1 MRMIRRTILAAM
13 AGAAL
18 TTAAAV
24 PYAAVAEVIPNPV
37 ISRNCPAYSGDNP
50 ATAVAANDEH
60 YFSFAFLKAPDY
72 LAYDLS
78 GVPEEERKQVIAVW
92 YNTSSYDKL
101 GAYANANMEPTD
113 YTVEVNAAPGGDYP
127 QDGWVVVDTVEG
139 ATYGSRQHL
148 VDFEGYNWIR
158 LNVAKADG
166 KEGSQASVNFDIH
179 NVSEGVSDSWI
190 FFGDSITAMSMNNC
204 YGTGFATHVNEI
216 DSRYFPVQENGGIG
230 GITSTDGKE
239 NIDRWLSFSPAKY
252 VSIAYGTNDCWGNP
266 GNTETYYENTKYMID
281 AILAAGKIPV
291 LGKIPGSTNSDV
303 GPNVPLYNAKVEQLW
318 EEYGDKLVQ
327 GPDLE
332 AFFTEHPEYLS
343 EQDGVHPTSE
353 GQDAMRKL
361 WAETM
366 YERVYTAQQPATDP
380 ATEPVTD
387 PVTAPTDSDVLWGDA
402 NEDGKVDLS
411 DAVAILQ
418 HIALEQKYGLSEY
431 GKKAADVVDTG
442 DSGITGMDAL
452 AIMMIDAKLLT
463 EDDIPLTSEELDQIG
478 KQGS

>member
-1 MRMIRRTILAAM
+1 MKNHKKIIVSA
-13 AGAAL
+13 
-18 TTAAAV
+18 AAAV
-24 PYAAVAEVIPNPV
+24 LAAASVTPCTSLAAITPNPV

-78 GVPEEERKQVIAVW
+78 AVPEAERKQVIAVW

-101 GAYANANMEPTD
+101 GAYANANMEPSD
-113 YTVEVNAAPGGDYP
+113 YTIEVNAAPGGTYP
-127 QDGWVVVDTVEG
+127 EDGWVVVDTVEG
-139 ATYGSRQHL
+139 STYGSRQHL

-158 LNVAKADG
+158 LNVSKADG

-266 GNTETYYENTKYMID
+266 GNTETYYQNTKYMID
-281 AILAAGKIPV
+281 AILAAGKVPV
-291 LGKIPGSTNSDV
+291 LGKIPGSTNKDV

-366 YERVYTAQQPATDP
+366 YERVYTADSPQQPT
-380 ATEPVTD
+380 TEP
-387 PVTAPTDSDVLWGDA
+387 PVEPTTEPTSEEPAYDVLWGDA
-402 NEDGKVDLS
+402 NEDQDVDLN

-418 HIALEQKYGLSEY
+418 HVALEKKYGLSEY
-431 GKKAADVVDTG
+431 GRRAADVVDTG

-452 AIMMIDAKLLT
+452 AIMMIDADMVK
-463 EDDIPLTSEELDQIG
+463 EDELPITSEDLNSRL
-478 KQGS
+478 K